1 MIVEGFQMLILSRK
15 VGEQIV
21 IGDNVV
27 VIVTD
32 ILRGRVKLG
41 IVAPVDVPV
50 HRREV
55 YDAIQRENR
64 ECLRAN
70 RTARG

>member
-15 VGEQIV
+15 KDEEIV
-21 IGDNVV
+21 IGDNIV
-27 VIVTD
+27 VIVTE
-32 ILRGRVKLG
+32 ILSGRVKLG
-41 IVAPVDVPV
+41 FVAPVDVPI